1 MRLRTKWLLTSIG
14 GGVLVAA
21 GLLFV
26 PDPFFLAEDDGAHPL
41 IDKVLQAV
49 FWPVPIC
56 VYVSGPGSAIGV
68 DPQGKTHY
76 EATPVQLIAT
86 LIGFG
91 FSWTFYSSLSFFIVW
106 LLRKQRQE
114 PIEFQVPSMRR
125 PV

>member
-14 GGVLVAA
+14 GSVLVAA

-26 PDPFFLAEDDGAHPL
+26 PDPFFLSEDDGAHPL
-41 IDKVLQAV
+41 TDKVLQAV

-56 VYVSGPGSAIGV
+56 VYASGV
-68 DPQGKTHY
+68 DPHGKPRC

-91 FSWTFYSSLSFFIVW
+91 FSWTFYSSLPFFIVW

-114 PIEFQVPSMRR
+114 PIEFQVP
-125 PV
+125 V